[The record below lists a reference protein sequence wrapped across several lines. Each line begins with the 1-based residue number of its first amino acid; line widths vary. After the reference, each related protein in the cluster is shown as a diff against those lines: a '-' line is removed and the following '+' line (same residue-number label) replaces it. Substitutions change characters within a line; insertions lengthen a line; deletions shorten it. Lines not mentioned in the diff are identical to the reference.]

1 MNKPK
6 RLLAAAASRV
16 LLNTFVVL
24 TMVVLAGLIGVGGA
38 ALWIYGRTD
47 MFAPATKHSTPRV
60 NPEVAKADTR
70 NFPILTPVQ
79 TDDEAPARLIP
90 AHYMPNDSEIATIS
104 STPRYTYVSYNGGRQ
119 QAHLR
124 VNTVLSTS
132 VPAPLASAP
141 VADTATA
148 ETSDRPPLSDAA
160 SRYITDAHGRVI
172 GIDGSASLAAEAS
185 TEQGLP
191 VTHALPMQAVV
202 APEVRVAAPVTE
214 YGQPVYT
221 GGKVGSSAGTDYLPS
236 RKALPVGE
244 EDIAATTASDAGFN
258 VRAELAREDDRPAL
272 RAQPV
277 VAHPARSTRS
287 SMFGASDNLQAFGR
301 E

>member
-6 RLLAAAASRV
+6 RLLTATSRV
-16 LLNTFVVL
+16 LLNALTVL

-47 MFAPATKHSTPRV
+47 MFSPAAKHATPRL
-60 NPEVAKADTR
+60 NSEVAKADTR
-70 NFPILTPVQ
+70 ALPMLTPVQ
-79 TDDEAPARLIP
+79 SDEDAPAQLIP
-90 AHYMPNDSEIATIS
+90 AHYVPTDSEIATIS
-104 STPRYTYVSYNGGRQ
+104 DQPRYTYVSYNGGRQ

-124 VNTVLSTS
+124 VNTVLSAS

-141 VADTATA
+141 VADVATA
-148 ETSDRPPLSDAA
+148 QTEDRPPLSDSA

-172 GIDGSASLAAEAS
+172 GIDGSAGAAAEADA
-185 TEQGLP
+185 QQQVPVARGLP
-191 VTHALPMQAVV
+191 VQAVA

-214 YGQPVYT
+214 YGQPVYA
-221 GGKVGSSAGTDYLPS
+221 GGRAGASSGTNYLPI
-236 RKALPVGE
+236 RKALPVDE
-244 EDIAATTASDAGFN
+244 TDTANATAPESGFDA
-258 VRAELAREDDRPAL
+258 RAELAREDDRPAL

-277 VAHPARSTRS
+277 TRPARSVRS
-287 SMFGASDNLQAFGR
+287 LMFGVSDNFQSLGR